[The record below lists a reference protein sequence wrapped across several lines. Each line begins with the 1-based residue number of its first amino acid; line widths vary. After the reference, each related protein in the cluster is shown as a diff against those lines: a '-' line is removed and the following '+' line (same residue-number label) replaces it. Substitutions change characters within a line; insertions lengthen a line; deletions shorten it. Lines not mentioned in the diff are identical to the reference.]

1 MKKIA
6 IFMILLSVSTIIMGI
21 GYAAIDNVTLE
32 LSGNTSVKKIDNIR
46 ITKVEY
52 KSDLLANKEESKI
65 NHFNK
70 TTINSKIVLGD
81 DIDSTISYEVTLRN
95 DTDSTY
101 KYVGAVNDNSK
112 EFYDNDNIGYEVSGI
127 DNNELLQ
134 PDTEKV
140 VTLTFKYKSEPIDN
154 QILNSYINI
163 KFIKIYNIEYVNI
176 DSNDLTEYPYDT
188 KGIKYT
194 PVEYLESTG
203 TQYINTLYYPDEN
216 TNAKYKVKLLT
227 IKQYGPHLLSSKNY
241 YFPFIRTYGN
251 LIMSSRNTSELIIS
265 DFIKNSENI
274 YEFEAWNNNKIIV
287 NGQEFDASSY
297 NVGKDTV
304 SLYLFTY
311 GGQPTN
317 EAFLSNVRFY
327 YCKIYDE
334 DTLVRDYIPVIDS
347 NSRPCLFD
355 KVSRE
360 CYYNQGTGEFLYG

>member
-32 LSGNTSVKKIDNIR
+32 LSGNTSVKKVDNVR

-112 EFYDNDNIGYEVSGI
+112 EFYDNDNIEYEVDGI
-127 DNNELLQ
+127 DNNELLL

-140 VTLTFKYKSEPIDN
+140 VILTFKYKSEPIDN

-176 DSNDLTEYPYDT
+176 DSNDLISTIGEDENANIEFKNLLANIEVTGDLDYEYNNGILSISNVASDIKITGIKGKELYSKTSKNIKLGSKVNPNDLEDSKDDITGTYLKYTVNSDNKVVQIDICKTGTSNAKEVCLTAVDT
-188 KGIKYT
+188 NKYSSNKGIMNEYFGNTDACEEEDNDGTLEYT
-194 PVEYLESTG
+194 
-203 TQYINTLYYPDEN
+203 
-216 TNAKYKVKLLT
+216 
-227 IKQYGPHLLSSKNY
+227 
-241 YFPFIRTYGN
+241 
-251 LIMSSRNTSELIIS
+251 
-265 DFIKNSENI
+265 
-274 YEFEAWNNNKIIV
+274 
-287 NGQEFDASSY
+287 
-297 NVGKDTV
+297 
-304 SLYLFTY
+304 
-311 GGQPTN
+311 
-317 EAFLSNVRFY
+317 
-327 YCKIYDE
+327 C
-334 DTLVRDYIPVIDS
+334 S
-347 NSRPCLFD
+347 NSYVVLACDDAGGIFINDIENKKSCVINPMFGIYSC
-355 KVSRE
+355 K
-360 CYYNQGTGEFLYG
+360 